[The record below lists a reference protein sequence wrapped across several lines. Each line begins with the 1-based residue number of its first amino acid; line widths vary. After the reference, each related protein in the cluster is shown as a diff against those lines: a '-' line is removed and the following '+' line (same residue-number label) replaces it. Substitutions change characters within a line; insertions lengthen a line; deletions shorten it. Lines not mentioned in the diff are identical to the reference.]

1 MRLELAI
8 PRTRRSRFR
17 ARNRSICVSI
27 CASSTRPTV
36 PGPIK
41 PIDSVFGDK

>member
-1 MRLELAI
+1 MPADAPPELA
-8 PRTRRSRFR
+8 
-17 ARNRSICVSI
+17 I

-41 PIDSVFGDK
+41 PMDSVFGDR